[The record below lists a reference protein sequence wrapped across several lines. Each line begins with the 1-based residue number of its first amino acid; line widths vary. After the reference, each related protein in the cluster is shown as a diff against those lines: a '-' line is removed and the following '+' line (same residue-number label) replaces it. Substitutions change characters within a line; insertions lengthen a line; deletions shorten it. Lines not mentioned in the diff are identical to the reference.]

1 MMASISV
8 NQVKAGEIQRLNK
21 FLNEE
26 ANMPFGN
33 NVLSL
38 EEKLAVRDSFFKN
51 PEFANIT
58 VNSKRAISGVIL
70 DFASTSVV
78 QRALFKRK
86 YGFEAPT
93 HMVISPTER
102 CNYQCR
108 GCYAMDYEK
117 KEELS
122 KDEFQYIIDEGKRIG
137 MRFFVITGG
146 EDYAWKRF
154 LKEHGYPL
162 LDIFRRNQD
171 CLFLTYTNGSYLAE
185 DKDLCRELGKLGN
198 VMPAVSIEGNRE
210 MTDWRR
216 MEGAYDRVLKAW
228 ANLTEAGVLHGFSI
242 MTTSKN
248 AEYATSEAFAEEM
261 KRHHNAFGFYFTY
274 IPVGSNPDTNLM
286 VSPEARLRQKL
297 FVPILWQKYKIAAF
311 DFWNNGWLV
320 ADKEGHACLA
330 GGRHYLHVL
339 PDGGV
344 EPCVFV
350 HFRNGDEQYNLKRN
364 PNLRLGDVL
373 STGFFRYLRE
383 NCSTDP
389 DRPCC
394 IIDLPDIQ
402 RYAVNNYNAI
412 SCDGSTGIL
421 TGETAAFLDNWS
433 RAYAA
438 VLDKHRAHRLAVS

>member
-1 MMASISV
+1 MIDLVSLLAAYSLKGAERVSELMPQEFSEKIFDGITSYGH
-8 NQVKAGEIQRLNK
+8 QH
-21 FLNEE
+21 
-26 ANMPFGN
+26 MPFGN

-122 KDEFQYIIDEGKRIG
+122 EEEFQNAINQGKSVG

-171 CLFLTYTNGSYLAE
+171 CLFLTYTNGS
-185 DKDLCRELGKLGN
+185 
-198 VMPAVSIEGNRE
+198 
-210 MTDWRR
+210 
-216 MEGAYDRVLKAW
+216 
-228 ANLTEAGVLHGFSI
+228 
-242 MTTSKN
+242 
-248 AEYATSEAFAEEM
+248 
-261 KRHHNAFGFYFTY
+261 
-274 IPVGSNPDTNLM
+274 
-286 VSPEARLRQKL
+286 
-297 FVPILWQKYKIAAF
+297 
-311 DFWNNGWLV
+311 
-320 ADKEGHACLA
+320 
-330 GGRHYLHVL
+330 
-339 PDGGV
+339 
-344 EPCVFV
+344 
-350 HFRNGDEQYNLKRN
+350 
-364 PNLRLGDVL
+364 
-373 STGFFRYLRE
+373 
-383 NCSTDP
+383 
-389 DRPCC
+389 
-394 IIDLPDIQ
+394 
-402 RYAVNNYNAI
+402 
-412 SCDGSTGIL
+412 
-421 TGETAAFLDNWS
+421 
-433 RAYAA
+433 
-438 VLDKHRAHRLAVS
+438 